1 MQVDNKKPVTIIMSE
16 RSFFDRAG
24 KLNRLFKS
32 TIGYFHL
39 LIANAFFVDCVAPA
53 TSHTQIALVQIDLQ
67 LVGANTG
74 DVELNHPAVG
84 CPVNIGGRVPQTTGR
99 PDTMRDG

>member
-67 LVGANTG
+67 LVGANAG
-74 DVELNHPAVG
+74 EIQLDHPTVG
-84 CPVNIGGRVPQTTGR
+84 GAINISSRIPQATGR